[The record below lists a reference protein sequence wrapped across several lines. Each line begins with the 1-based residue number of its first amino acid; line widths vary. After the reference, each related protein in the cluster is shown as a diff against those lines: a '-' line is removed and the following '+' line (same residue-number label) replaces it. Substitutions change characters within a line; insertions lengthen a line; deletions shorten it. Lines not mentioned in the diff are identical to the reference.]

1 MAKQKKEK
9 ISEYASVIKVRH
21 KPSVS
26 QEKIKEL
33 ADLQKLELLYN
44 KRLREP
50 QKPLDYLSLKPWL
63 NEDNNERSEKK
74 IPKYPKQRFKERE
87 SRTVSSKPKKVAP

>member
-1 MAKQKKEK
+1 MMARQSKEK
-9 ISEYASVIKVRH
+9 ISEYANVIKVRH

-44 KRLREP
+44 KRLKEP
-50 QKPLDYLSLKPWL
+50 
-63 NEDNNERSEKK
+63 
-74 IPKYPKQRFKERE
+74 
-87 SRTVSSKPKKVAP
+87 